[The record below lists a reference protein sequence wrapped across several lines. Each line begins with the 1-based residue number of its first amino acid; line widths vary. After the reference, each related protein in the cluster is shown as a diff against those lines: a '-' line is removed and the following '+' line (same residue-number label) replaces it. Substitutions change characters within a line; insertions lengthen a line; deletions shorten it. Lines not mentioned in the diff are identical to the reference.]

1 MMKISTLLL
10 FCFCS
15 FSLQANNCEAYYK
28 QGKILSSI
36 QCFSQETQPFSQY
49 NLAIMYSF
57 VGLSDKADL
66 IINQDDALGKVVNKK
81 AAITDPYSQYD
92 AADAISNLVQNE
104 KVVMINE
111 SHHQPAHRVFTLE
124 LARKLREKGFT
135 HLAMEGL
142 SQAEKT
148 QALGYATYAHPVTG
162 FYTAEPAFAHLIKA
176 SIDMGY
182 HLYSYEAFG
191 TKSIEEREELQAQN
205 LKALLDKEPEAKILV
220 YAGYSHIRKTK
231 TPRGDEWM
239 ARRFQKK
246 TGITPFT
253 VDQVAGTY
261 SAYPELND
269 PILNDL
275 AKKYILKSPA
285 VFQNKSGEW
294 LEPEHYTGDADMIV
308 FHPNYGYSEG
318 RPDWIKPGRHR
329 YKVAK
334 ESLGKS
340 RPVLVKAIYHDA
352 NEYAVP
358 IDQFVLLDDEIY
370 DLFLPVGK
378 FRIEIETYDSSK
390 TIGVIDVGKQL

>member
-1 MMKISTLLL
+1 MIKISMSL
-10 FCFCS
+10 FFFFS
-15 FSLQANNCEAYYK
+15 FSLQANDCDAYYK

-36 QCFSQETQPFSQY
+36 HCFSQENKPFSQY
-49 NLAIMYSF
+49 NLAVMYSF

-66 IINQDDALGKVVNKK
+66 IINQDDAVGNIVDKK
-81 AAITDPYSQYD
+81 TVITDQYSQYN
-92 AADAISNLVQNE
+92 AADAISDLVQNK

-124 LARKLREKGFT
+124 LAKKLREKGFT

-148 QALGYATYAHPVTG
+148 QAVGYATYAHPVTG

-176 SIDMGY
+176 SIDLGY

-205 LKALLDKEPEAKILV
+205 LKALLDKDPKAKILV

-239 ARRFQKK
+239 ASRFQKK
-246 TGITPFT
+246 TGITPYT
-253 VDQVAGTY
+253 IDQVAGTY

-269 PILNDL
+269 PVLSDL
-275 AKKYILKSPA
+275 AKKYPLKSPA
-285 VFQNKSGEW
+285 IFQNKSGEW
-294 LEPEHYTGDADMIV
+294 LEPKHYKGDADMIV

-329 YKVAK
+329 YKIAK
-334 ESLGKS
+334 ESLGLS
-340 RPVLVKAIYHDA
+340 RPVLVRAIYHDA

-358 IDQFVLLDDEIY
+358 VDQFVLSEDEVY
-370 DLFLPVGK
+370 DLFLPAGK
-378 FRIEIETYDSSK
+378 FRIEIETYDSIK
-390 TIGVIDVGKQL
+390 RIGVVEVGKQL